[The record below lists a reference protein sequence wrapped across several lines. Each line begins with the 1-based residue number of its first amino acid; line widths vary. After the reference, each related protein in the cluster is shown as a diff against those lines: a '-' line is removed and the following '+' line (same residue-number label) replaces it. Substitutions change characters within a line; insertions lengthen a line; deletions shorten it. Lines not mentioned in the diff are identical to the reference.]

1 MELRQVKGNTWVLD
15 SWELIPL
22 YKLDAHRCVL
32 LDTGTWDQRDELE
45 TALDAAGLDP
55 VAILCS
61 HAHMDHMGSNVYFQK
76 TRGTQVIMSLGE
88 AAQIMSP
95 LGIQL
100 QYYNFNMGAFGQYP
114 ELGTAPCLPDRIL
127 LPGEREIEIGG
138 AQFEILPTPGHTID
152 HISVRT
158 PDDVLYLADAMMTGR
173 ILHHAKFPYAISVGE
188 YLDTLVKL
196 REVKAAEYIVAHKG
210 IYQEILPFIDLELR
224 FFRQRMLDLLD
235 RIDEV
240 TTPKLL
246 TQAIC
251 AHDRARPK
259 SPRSLAYFE
268 QASQNYLN
276 YLTDQGWLALEIQ
289 ENALVYRKVSVPGDR
304 PLVKLPPTGWFCDNR
319 PVRRDDI
326 WNWNK

>member
-22 YKLDAHRCVL
+22 YRLDAHRCVL

-45 TALDAAGLDP
+45 AALDAAGLDP

-61 HAHMDHMGSNVYFQK
+61 HAHMDHMGSNAYFQK

-127 LPGEREIEIGG
+127 LPGERAVEIGG
-138 AQFEILPTPGHTID
+138 AKFEILPTPGHTID

-173 ILHHAKFPYAISVGE
+173 ILHYAKFPYAISVGE

-240 TTPKLL
+240 T
-246 TQAIC
+246 
-251 AHDRARPK
+251 RP
-259 SPRSLAYFE
+259 S
-268 QASQNYLN
+268 
-276 YLTDQGWLALEIQ
+276 
-289 ENALVYRKVSVPGDR
+289 
-304 PLVKLPPTGWFCDNR
+304 C
-319 PVRRDDI
+319 
-326 WNWNK
+326 

>member
-45 TALDAAGLDP
+45 AALDAAGLDP

-61 HAHMDHMGSNVYFQK
+61 HAHMDHMGSNAYFQK

-235 RIDEV
+235 LIDQP
-240 TTPKLL
+240 TDPKKL
-246 TQAIC
+246 TSDIC
-251 AHDRARPK
+251 RTYHITATKLSDV
-259 SPRSLAYFE
+259 SYFE
-268 QASQNYLN
+268 SSSLSYLN
-276 YLTDQGWLALEIQ
+276 YLRGLGYLEAYVEDNSIH
-289 ENALVYRKVSVPGDR
+289 YRRTPTSYARKEAKRESV
-304 PLVKLPPTGWFCDNR
+304 LPKTGQFR
-319 PVRRDDI
+319 
-326 WNWNK
+326 